1 MKVLRRLPALIYKSP
16 LCPVKQRLY
25 LVCCNTENRA
35 KRDVITTLVQRGYP
49 SDPVK
54 AWKDIQ
60 KSSTA
65 AEADDDTSDDSSSV
79 ASSASGAGGPDFN
92 YLLSMS
98 LLSLSREKK
107 EELLKERD
115 NKVCLRACNSLT
127 VCPPLIEGYFL
138 FRLCRFGVRHNFD
151 CSS

>member
-1 MKVLRRLPALIYKSP
+1 MV
-16 LCPVKQRLY
+16 
-25 LVCCNTENRA
+25 
-35 KRDVITTLVQRGYP
+35 TTLVQRGYP

-60 KSSTA
+60 KSSGPG
-65 AEADDDTSDDSSSV
+65 EDVDDASSV
-79 ASSASGAGGPDFN
+79 ASSASSAGGPDFS

-115 NKVCLRACNSLT
+115 NKVSDACT
-127 VCPPLIEGYFL
+127 Y
-138 FRLCRFGVRHNFD
+138 RLYYNLC
-151 CSS
+151 

>member
-1 MKVLRRLPALIYKSP
+1 M
-16 LCPVKQRLY
+16 
-25 LVCCNTENRA
+25 
-35 KRDVITTLVQRGYP
+35 
-49 SDPVK
+49 
-54 AWKDIQ
+54 WKDIQ

-115 NKVCLRACNSLT
+115 NKVCLRAYNSLT
-127 VCPPLIEGYFL
+127 GSGEGGLEFYLRDFIF
-138 FRLCRFGVRHNFD
+138 FRKFNLK
-151 CSS
+151 CSMLQL

>member
-1 MKVLRRLPALIYKSP
+1 MKVAGELRRLIYKSP

-65 AEADDDTSDDSSSV
+65 AEADDGTSDDSSSV

-127 VCPPLIEGYFL
+127 VCPPHIEG
-138 FRLCRFGVRHNFD
+138 
-151 CSS
+151 